1 MKVSVLG
8 LGYVGAVS
16 AACLSRDGHDVVG
29 VDVNPVKVDQ
39 MNEGRSPVIEAGV
52 EGLIRQG
59 LAAGSLR
66 ATRDARSAVLD
77 TEISIVC
84 VGTPSQRN
92 GDLDLRHVENVCR
105 QIGSVFATKEA
116 RHVVV
121 IRSTV
126 LPGTVEARLIPILE
140 RESGKEAGR
149 DFGVCMHPEFL
160 REGTAVMDYDNPAY
174 LVIGELERASG
185 DRVIQLYGGVDAPII
200 RTSVRTAEMVKYA
213 SNAFHAVKVA
223 FSNEIGSFCKRHGID
238 GREIMEIV
246 CRDRKLNISSAYL
259 RPGFAFGGSC
269 LPKDLRALVHRSKM
283 TDVDCA
289 VLMATL
295 HSNRAH
301 FERGLAL
308 VEDRGSRRV
317 GVLGLSFKPGT
328 DDVRESPAVA
338 LVEAFVGR
346 GFAVAVYDETVR
358 PDQLV
363 GSNRASLER
372 ELPHVAELMR
382 SSVDDVLAES
392 DVVVVTNTST
402 AFRDV
407 AKRLNGDQVL
417 IDLAGACDANGLPH
431 DRYVGLSS

>member
-16 AACLSRDGHDVVG
+16 AACLSRDGHEVVG

-66 ATRDARSAVLD
+66 ATRDSSSAVLD

-92 GDLDLRHVENVCR
+92 GDLDLSHVENVCR
-105 QIGSVFATKEA
+105 QIGSVLATKEA

-140 RESGKEAGR
+140 RQSGKEVGR
-149 DFGVCMHPEFL
+149 DFGICMHPEFL
-160 REGTAVMDYDNPAY
+160 REGTAVRDYDNPAY
-174 LVIGELERASG
+174 VVIGELEAASG
-185 DRVIQLYGGVDAPII
+185 DRVVQLYGRVDAPII

-223 FSNEIGSFCKRHGID
+223 FANEVGSFCKRHGID
-238 GREIMEIV
+238 GREVMEIV

-301 FERGLAL
+301 LERGLAL
-308 VEDRGSRRV
+308 VEDRGSR
-317 GVLGLSFKPGT
+317 
-328 DDVRESPAVA
+328 
-338 LVEAFVGR
+338 
-346 GFAVAVYDETVR
+346 
-358 PDQLV
+358 
-363 GSNRASLER
+363 
-372 ELPHVAELMR
+372 
-382 SSVDDVLAES
+382 
-392 DVVVVTNTST
+392 
-402 AFRDV
+402 
-407 AKRLNGDQVL
+407 
-417 IDLAGACDANGLPH
+417 
-431 DRYVGLSS
+431 